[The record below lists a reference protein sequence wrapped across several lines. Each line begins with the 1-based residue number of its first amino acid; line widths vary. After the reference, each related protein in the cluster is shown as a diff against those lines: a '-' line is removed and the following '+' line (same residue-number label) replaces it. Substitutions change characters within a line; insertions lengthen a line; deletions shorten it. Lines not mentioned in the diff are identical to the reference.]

1 MKPALLVI
9 DIQKDFFSISPECAR
24 SLNDAI
30 ENINPVLKFFR
41 SKELPIICIQHM
53 EPDENLLPGQ
63 EKFDLPE
70 SLEIIPSDI
79 RIHKTYRNS
88 FNKTPLAEILAEKGV
103 DTVFITGFCAEY
115 CVLSTYRGAL
125 DLDLTPVLLK
135 NGIASVNQDNLQ
147 MVENISNIISYGVL
161 KKMLEQSE

>member
-9 DIQKDFFSISPECAR
+9 DIQKDFFSISPECVR

-115 CVLSTYRGAL
+115 CVLSTIRGAM
-125 DLDLTPVLLK
+125 DLDLKPIVIKNCLASEKPDNIRFVEEIDDLVTFGALK
-135 NGIASVNQDNLQ
+135 A
-147 MVENISNIISYGVL
+147 
-161 KKMLEQSE
+161 MLD